1 MPLES
6 WQYHSYV
13 PPSHLEDL
21 KVRYPITI
29 RLNTRG
35 MEPHIKQR
43 YQFSVSSFVRMF
55 GIHGVKEEMLSLCK
69 EWSEGEEQAPL
80 NCLFDV
86 DAYFRKLWED
96 R

>member
-1 MPLES
+1 
-6 WQYHSYV
+6 
-13 PPSHLEDL
+13 
-21 KVRYPITI
+21 
-29 RLNTRG
+29 
-35 MEPHIKQR
+35 
-43 YQFSVSSFVRMF
+43 MF

-69 EWSEGEEQAPL
+69 EWAEGEEQAPL